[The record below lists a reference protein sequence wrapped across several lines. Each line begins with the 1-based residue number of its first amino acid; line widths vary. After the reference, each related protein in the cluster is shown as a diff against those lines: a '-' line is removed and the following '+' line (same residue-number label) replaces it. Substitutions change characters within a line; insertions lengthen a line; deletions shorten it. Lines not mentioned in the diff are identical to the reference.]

1 MFFQTEL
8 VSLVHLEKKKKFL
21 AKWQF
26 DRTAK
31 HQLGGTFLGPILQ
44 KQDPKMF
51 YQFGVLPFH
60 QFDILPNDIFPICG
74 WSKVC
79 QGVEEIII
87 IRRN

>member
-1 MFFQTEL
+1 MAIGQNGKTPTRRNIFG
-8 VSLVHLEKKKKFL
+8 SY
-21 AKWQF
+21 
-26 DRTAK
+26 
-31 HQLGGTFLGPILQ
+31 LQ

-51 YQFGVLPFH
+51 HRFGVLPFH